1 MKRIVTVALT
11 AMMLMALL
19 AGCTVQ
25 VPAAQPAAQPAASGG
40 EQTAAAPV
48 TASTQPGTLPIVPGK
63 PLKIGYSMPSATH
76 GYMARAIYWAEKG
89 MADWK
94 AQDPTIEFVF
104 VTAGDVNKQAND
116 IEDLIQ
122 QDIDAL
128 IVFPFD
134 ASVTSVVEKAFE
146 AGIYVVVMDRGT
158 TKPVYDVYLSNDD
171 EGYARAGMEYVAK
184 QLDYKGDVVIIE
196 GIPTPINTVRVDAM
210 KAVAEKYPD
219 LHIIDSQPG
228 DWNVQKALSVMENYL
243 QKYDH
248 IDAVYTA
255 DDDMMLGAMQ
265 AYKESG
271 RSDIKLFMG
280 GGADK
285 RVIKSIMDGSDPL
298 ITANVTYPPNQCATV
313 VSLAVMG
320 ARGYPLPGF
329 YQQKLPVR
337 IILAAELVTAENAAN
352 YYFPDEP

>member
-1 MKRIVTVALT
+1 MKRILIVAL
-11 AMMLMALL
+11 ALMLVVS
-19 AGCTVQ
+19 GCTVQ
-25 VPAAQPAAQPAASGG
+25 VPAAQPAATGG
-40 EQTAAAPV
+40 EPAAAAPV
-48 TASTQPGTLPIVPGK
+48 DMAAISTEPGTLPIVPGD
-63 PLKIGYSMPSATH
+63 PIKIGYSMPSATH

-104 VTAGDVNKQAND
+104 VTADSVTKQAND

-134 ASVTSVVEKAFE
+134 ASVTSVVEKAFQ
-146 AGIYVVVMDRGT
+146 AGIYTIVMDRGT
-158 TKPVYDVYLSNDD
+158 TKPVYNVYLSNDD
-171 EGYARAGMEYVAK
+171 EGYARTGMEYVAE
-184 QLDYKGDVVIIE
+184 QLGYQGNVVIIE

-210 KAVAEKYPD
+210 KAVVEKYPD
-219 LHIIDSQPG
+219 MTIIDSQPG
-228 DWNVQKALSVMENYL
+228 DWNVQKSLAVMENYL
-243 QKYDH
+243 QKYDQ

-271 RSDIKLFMG
+271 RTDIKLFMG

-285 RVIKSIMDGSDPL
+285 RVIKTIMDGSDPL
-298 ITANVTYPPNQCATV
+298 VTANVTYPPNQCATV

-320 ARGYPLPGF
+320 ARGFPLPGF
-329 YQQKLPVR
+329 YQAKLPVR
-337 IILAAELVTAENAAN
+337 IILAAELVTAENAAS

>member
-1 MKRIVTVALT
+1 MKRISIVAL
-11 AMMLMALL
+11 AMIMVLALL
-19 AGCTVQ
+19 SGCTVQ
-25 VPAAQPAAQPAASGG
+25 VPAAAPAATGG
-40 EQTAAAPV
+40 EQAAAAP
-48 TASTQPGTLPIVPGK
+48 AAPGPGELPIVPGD
-63 PLKIGYSMPSATH
+63 PIKIGYSMPAATH

-104 VTAGDVNKQAND
+104 VTADSVTKQAND

-134 ASVTSVVEKAFE
+134 ASVTSVVEKAFT
-146 AGIYVVVMDRGT
+146 AGIYTIVMDRGT
-158 TKPVYDVYLSNDD
+158 TKPVYNVYLSNDD
-171 EGYARAGMEYVAK
+171 EGYARTGMEYVAE
-184 QLDYKGDVVIIE
+184 QLGYAGNIVIIE

-210 KAVAEKYPD
+210 KAVVEKYPNMT
-219 LHIIDSQPG
+219 IIDSQPG
-228 DWNVQKALSVMENYL
+228 DWNVQKSLAVMENYL
-243 QKYDH
+243 QKYDQ

-271 RSDIKLFMG
+271 RTDIKMFLG

-285 RVIKSIMDGSDPL
+285 RVIKTIMDGSDPL
-298 ITANVTYPPNQCATV
+298 VTANVTYPPDQCATV

-320 ARGYPLPGF
+320 ARDFPLPGF

-337 IILAAELVTAENAAN
+337 IILAAELVTAENAAS

>member
-1 MKRIVTVALT
+1 MKRILIVAL
-11 AMMLMALL
+11 ALMLMVS
-19 AGCTVQ
+19 GCTVQ
-25 VPAAQPAAQPAASGG
+25 VPAAQPAATGG
-40 EQTAAAPV
+40 EPAAAAPV
-48 TASTQPGTLPIVPGK
+48 DMAAISTEPGTLPIVPGD
-63 PLKIGYSMPSATH
+63 PIKIGYSMPSATH

-104 VTAGDVNKQAND
+104 VTADSVTKQAND

-134 ASVTSVVEKAFE
+134 ASVTSVVEKAFQ
-146 AGIYVVVMDRGT
+146 AGIYTIVMDRGT
-158 TKPVYDVYLSNDD
+158 TKPVYNVYLSNDD
-171 EGYARAGMEYVAK
+171 EGYARTGMEYVAE
-184 QLDYKGDVVIIE
+184 QLGYKGNVVIIE

-210 KAVAEKYPD
+210 KAVVEKYPD
-219 LHIIDSQPG
+219 MTIIDSQPG
-228 DWNVQKALSVMENYL
+228 DWNVQKSLAVMENYL
-243 QKYDH
+243 QKYDQ

-271 RSDIKLFMG
+271 RTDIKLFMG

-285 RVIKSIMDGSDPL
+285 RVIKTIMDGSDPL
-298 ITANVTYPPNQCATV
+298 VTANVTYPPNQCATV

-320 ARGYPLPGF
+320 ARGFPLPGF
-329 YQQKLPVR
+329 YQAKLPVR
-337 IILAAELVTAENAAN
+337 IILAAELVTAENAAS

>member
-1 MKRIVTVALT
+1 MKRIGIVAL
-11 AMMLMALL
+11 AVMMVLALL
-19 AGCTVQ
+19 TGCTVQ
-25 VPAAQPAAQPAASGG
+25 VPAAQPAAAGG
-40 EQTAAAPV
+40 EQAAAAPAAAAEV
-48 TASTQPGTLPIVPGK
+48 SKEPGTLPIVPGK
-63 PLKIGYSMPSATH
+63 PIKIGYSMPSATH

-104 VTAGDVNKQAND
+104 VTADNVNKQAND

-122 QDIDAL
+122 QGIDAL

-134 ASVTSVVEKAFE
+134 ASVTSVVKKAYE
-146 AGIYVVVMDRGT
+146 AGIYTVVMDRGT
-158 TKPVYDVYLSNDD
+158 TEPVYNVYLSNDD
-171 EGYARAGMEYVAK
+171 EGYARTGMEYVAK
-184 QLDYKGDVVIIE
+184 QLGYKGNVVIIE

-210 KAVAEKYPD
+210 KAVVAKYPD
-219 LHIIDSQPG
+219 MKIIDSQPG
-228 DWNVQKALSVMENYL
+228 DWNVQKSLAVMENYL
-243 QKYDH
+243 QKYDQ

-280 GGADK
+280 GGGDK

-298 ITANVTYPPNQCATV
+298 VTPMSPTRRTSAPPW
-313 VSLAVMG
+313 S
-320 ARGYPLPGF
+320 PWP
-329 YQQKLPVR
+329 
-337 IILAAELVTAENAAN
+337 
-352 YYFPDEP
+352 

>member
-1 MKRIVTVALT
+1 MKRVITVALT
-11 AMMLMALL
+11 VMMVLALFT
-19 AGCTVQ
+19 GCTVQ
-25 VPAAQPAAQPAASGG
+25 VPATAPAATGG
-40 EQTAAAPV
+40 EAAAAAPAADAAEV
-48 TASTQPGTLPIVPGK
+48 SMAPGTLPIVPGK

-104 VTAGDVNKQAND
+104 VTADNVNKQAND

-122 QDIDAL
+122 QGIDAL

-134 ASVTSVVEKAFE
+134 ASVTSVVEKAFQ
-146 AGIYVVVMDRGT
+146 AGIYTVVMDRGT
-158 TKPVYDVYLSNDD
+158 TKPVYNVYLSNDD
-171 EGYARAGMEYVAK
+171 EGYARTGMEYVAE
-184 QLDYKGDVVIIE
+184 QLGYKGNVVIIE

-210 KAVAEKYPD
+210 KAVVEKYPD
-219 LHIIDSQPG
+219 MKIIDSQPG

-243 QKYDH
+243 QKYDQ

-271 RSDIKLFMG
+271 RSDIKLFLG

-285 RVIKSIMDGSDPL
+285 RVIKTIMDGSDPL
-298 ITANVTYPPNQCATV
+298 VIANVTYPPDQCATV

-320 ARGYPLPGF
+320 ARGFPMPGF

-337 IILAAELVTAENAAN
+337 IILAAELVTAENAAS

>member
-1 MKRIVTVALT
+1 MMKRILIVAL
-11 AMMLMALL
+11 ALMLMVS
-19 AGCTVQ
+19 GCTVQ
-25 VPAAQPAAQPAASGG
+25 VPAAQPAATGG
-40 EQTAAAPV
+40 EPAAAAPV
-48 TASTQPGTLPIVPGK
+48 DMAAISTEPGTLPIVPGD
-63 PLKIGYSMPSATH
+63 PIKIGYSMPSATH

-104 VTAGDVNKQAND
+104 VTADSVTKQAND

-134 ASVTSVVEKAFE
+134 ASVTSVVEKAFQ
-146 AGIYVVVMDRGT
+146 AGIYTIVMDRGT
-158 TKPVYDVYLSNDD
+158 TKPVYNVYLSNDD
-171 EGYARAGMEYVAK
+171 EGYARTGMEYVAE
-184 QLDYKGDVVIIE
+184 QLGYKGNVVIIE

-210 KAVAEKYPD
+210 KAVVEKYPD
-219 LHIIDSQPG
+219 MTIIDSQPG
-228 DWNVQKALSVMENYL
+228 DWNVQKSLAVMENYL
-243 QKYDH
+243 QKYDQ

-271 RSDIKLFMG
+271 RTDIKLFMG

-285 RVIKSIMDGSDPL
+285 RVIKTIMDGSDPL
-298 ITANVTYPPNQCATV
+298 VTANVTYPPNQCATV

-320 ARGYPLPGF
+320 ARGFPLPGF
-329 YQQKLPVR
+329 YQAKLPVR
-337 IILAAELVTAENAAN
+337 IILAAELVTAENAAS

>member
-1 MKRIVTVALT
+1 MKRIGIVAL
-11 AMMLMALL
+11 AVMMMLALL
-19 AGCTVQ
+19 TGCTVQ
-25 VPAAQPAAQPAASGG
+25 VPAAQPAAAGG
-40 EQTAAAPV
+40 EQAAAAV
-48 TASTQPGTLPIVPGK
+48 SSAEVSKEPGTLPIVPGK

-76 GYMARAIYWAEKG
+76 GYMARAIYWAERG

-104 VTAGDVNKQAND
+104 VTADNVNKQAND

-122 QDIDAL
+122 QGIDAL

-134 ASVTSVVEKAFE
+134 ASVTSVVKKAYE
-146 AGIYVVVMDRGT
+146 AGIYTVVMDRGT
-158 TKPVYDVYLSNDD
+158 TEPVYNVYLSNDD
-171 EGYARAGMEYVAK
+171 EGYARTGMEYVAQ
-184 QLDYKGDVVIIE
+184 QLGYKGNVVIIE

-210 KAVAEKYPD
+210 KAVVAKYPD
-219 LHIIDSQPG
+219 LKIIDSQPG
-228 DWNVQKALSVMENYL
+228 NWNVQKSLAVMENYL
-243 QKYDH
+243 QKYDQ

-298 ITANVTYPPNQCATV
+298 VTANVTYPPNQCATV

-320 ARGYPLPGF
+320 ARNFPLPGF

-337 IILAAELVTAENAAN
+337 IILAAELVTAENAAG

>member
-1 MKRIVTVALT
+1 MKRILTVSLAVI
-11 AMMLMALL
+11 MVMALL
-19 AGCTVQ
+19 TGCTVQ
-25 VPAAQPAAQPAASGG
+25 VPAAQPAATGG
-40 EQTAAAPV
+40 EAAAPATAAAVQEAGGLPV
-48 TASTQPGTLPIVPGK
+48 VPGK

-104 VTAGDVNKQAND
+104 VTADNVNKQAND

-122 QDIDAL
+122 QGIDAL

-134 ASVTSVVEKAFE
+134 ASVTSVVEKAFA
-146 AGIYVVVMDRGT
+146 AGIYTVVMDRGT
-158 TKPVYDVYLSNDD
+158 TKPVYNVYLSNDD
-171 EGYARAGMEYVAK
+171 EGYARTGMEYLAK
-184 QLDYKGDVVIIE
+184 QLDYKGNVVIIE

-219 LHIIDSQPG
+219 LKIIDSQPG

-243 QKYDH
+243 QKYDQ

-271 RSDIKLFMG
+271 RSDIKLFLG

-285 RVIKSIMDGSDPL
+285 RVIKTIMDGSDPL
-298 ITANVTYPPNQCATV
+298 VIANVTYPPDQCATV

-320 ARGYPLPGF
+320 ARDFPLPGF

-337 IILAAELVTAENAAN
+337 IILAAELVTAENAAS

>member
-1 MKRIVTVALT
+1 MKRILIVAL
-11 AMMLMALL
+11 ALMLVVS
-19 AGCTVQ
+19 GCTVQ
-25 VPAAQPAAQPAASGG
+25 VPAAQPMATGG
-40 EQTAAAPV
+40 EQAAAAAPV
-48 TASTQPGTLPIVPGK
+48 DTAAISTEPGTLPIVPGD
-63 PLKIGYSMPSATH
+63 PIKIGYSMPSATH

-104 VTAGDVNKQAND
+104 VTADSVTKQAND

-134 ASVTSVVEKAFE
+134 ASVTSVVEKAYE
-146 AGIYVVVMDRGT
+146 AGIYTIVMDRGT
-158 TKPVYDVYLSNDD
+158 TKPVYNVYLSNDD
-171 EGYARAGMEYVAK
+171 EGYARTGMEYVAQ
-184 QLDYKGDVVIIE
+184 QLGYKGNVVIIE

-210 KAVAEKYPD
+210 KAVVEKYPEMT
-219 LHIIDSQPG
+219 IIDSQPG
-228 DWNVQKALSVMENYL
+228 DWNVQKSLAVMENYL
-243 QKYDH
+243 QKYDQ

-271 RSDIKLFMG
+271 RTDIKLFMG

-285 RVIKSIMDGSDPL
+285 RVIKTIMDGSDPL
-298 ITANVTYPPNQCATV
+298 VTANVTYPPNQCATV

-320 ARGYPLPGF
+320 ARGFPLPGF
-329 YQQKLPVR
+329 YQAKLPVR
-337 IILAAELVTAENAAN
+337 IILAAELVTAENAAS

>member
-1 MKRIVTVALT
+1 MKRIFVVTLALV
-11 AMMLMALL
+11 LML

-25 VPAAQPAAQPAASGG
+25 VPAAAPATTGG
-40 EQTAAAPV
+40 EAAAAAPAV
-48 TASTQPGTLPIVPGK
+48 AAAEISTAPGTLPIVPGEPIK
-63 PLKIGYSMPSATH
+63 VGYSMPSATH

-104 VTAGDVNKQAND
+104 VTADNVNKQAND

-134 ASVTSVVEKAFE
+134 ASVTSVIEKAYE
-146 AGIYVVVMDRGT
+146 AGIFTVVMDRGT
-158 TKPVYDVYLSNDD
+158 TKPVYNVYLSNDD
-171 EGYARAGMEYVAK
+171 EGYARTGMEYVAK
-184 QLDYKGDVVIIE
+184 QLGYKGNVVIIE

-210 KAVAEKYPD
+210 KAVVEKYPD
-219 LHIIDSQPG
+219 MKIIDSQPG
-228 DWNVQKALSVMENYL
+228 DWNMQKALSVMENYL
-243 QKYDH
+243 QKYDQ

-271 RSDIKLFMG
+271 RSDIKLFLG

-285 RVIKSIMDGSDPL
+285 RVIKTIMDGSDPL
-298 ITANVTYPPNQCATV
+298 VTANVTYPPDQCATV

-320 ARGYPLPGF
+320 ARGFPMPGF

-337 IILAAELVTAENAAN
+337 IILAAELVTAENAAS

>member
-1 MKRIVTVALT
+1 MKRLLFVSLVVL
-11 AMMLMALL
+11 LALL
-19 AGCTVQ
+19 AGCTV
-25 VPAAQPAAQPAASGG
+25 VPAAPAPAG
-40 EQTAAAPV
+40 EAAP
-48 TASTQPGTLPIVPGK
+48 AQAAPAEEAAPAEALP

-94 AQDPTIEFVF
+94 AKDPSLEFIF
-104 VTAGDVNKQAND
+104 VTADNVTKQAND

-122 QDIDAL
+122 QGIDAL

-134 ASVTSVVEKAFE
+134 ASVTSVVEKAYE
-146 AGIYVVVMDRGT
+146 SGIYTVVMDRGT
-158 TKPVYDVYLSNDD
+158 SKPVYDIYLSNDD
-171 EGYARAGMEYVAK
+171 EGYTRTGMEWLSE
-184 QLDYKGDVVIIE
+184 QLGYEGNVVIIE
-196 GIPTPINTVRVDAM
+196 GIPTPINTIRVDSIR
-210 KAVAEKYPD
+210 AVAAKYPGITI
-219 LHIIDSQPG
+219 LDSQPG
-228 DWNVQKALSVMENYL
+228 DWNMQKALSVMENYL
-243 QKYDH
+243 QKYDK

-271 RSDIKLFMG
+271 RSDIKFFLG

-285 RVIKSIMDGSDPL
+285 RVIKTIIDGSDPL
-298 ITANVTYPPNQCATV
+298 VQANVTYPPDQCATA

-320 ARGYPLPGF
+320 ARGEPMPNF
-329 YQQKLPVR
+329 YQKKLPVR
-337 IILAAELVTAENAAN
+337 IILSAELVTKDNAEL

>member
-1 MKRIVTVALT
+1 MKRIFVIAL
-11 AMMLMALL
+11 ALVLML

-25 VPAAQPAAQPAASGG
+25 VPAAAPAATGG
-40 EQTAAAPV
+40 EAAAPAPAADAAAV
-48 TASTQPGTLPIVPGK
+48 STAPGTLPVVPGK

-104 VTAGDVNKQAND
+104 VTADNVNKQAND

-122 QDIDAL
+122 QGIDAL

-146 AGIYVVVMDRGT
+146 AGIYTVVMDRGT
-158 TKPVYDVYLSNDD
+158 TKPVYNVYLSNDD
-171 EGYARAGMEYVAK
+171 EGYARTGMEYVAK
-184 QLDYKGDVVIIE
+184 QLGYKGNVVIIE

-210 KAVAEKYPD
+210 KAVVEKYPD
-219 LHIIDSQPG
+219 MQIIDSQPG
-228 DWNVQKALSVMENYL
+228 DWNMQKALSVMENYL
-243 QKYDH
+243 QKYDQ

-271 RSDIKLFMG
+271 RSDIKLFLG

-285 RVIKSIMDGSDPL
+285 RVIKTIMDGSDPL
-298 ITANVTYPPNQCATV
+298 VTANVTYPPDQCATV

-320 ARGYPLPGF
+320 ARGFPMPGF

-337 IILAAELVTAENAAN
+337 IILAAELVTAENAAS
-352 YYFPDEP
+352 YYFPEEP

>member
-1 MKRIVTVALT
+1 MRRGFTVALT
-11 AMMLMALL
+11 LLMLLALL

-25 VPAAQPAAQPAASGG
+25 VPAAAPAATGG
-40 EQTAAAPV
+40 DQAVAAAPAADAV
-48 TASTQPGTLPIVPGK
+48 AVGPGALPVVPGK

-104 VTAGDVNKQAND
+104 VTADNVNKQAND

-122 QDIDAL
+122 QGIDAL

-146 AGIYVVVMDRGT
+146 AGIYTIVMDRGT
-158 TKPVYDVYLSNDD
+158 TKPVYNVYLSNDD
-171 EGYARAGMEYVAK
+171 EGYARTGMEYLAK
-184 QLDYKGDVVIIE
+184 QLDYKGNVVIIE

-210 KAVAEKYPD
+210 KAVAEKYPE
-219 LHIIDSQPG
+219 LTIIDSQPG

-243 QKYDH
+243 QKYDQ

-271 RSDIKLFMG
+271 RSDIKLFLG

-285 RVIKSIMDGSDPL
+285 RVIKTIMDGSDPL
-298 ITANVTYPPNQCATV
+298 VTANVTYPPDQCATV

-320 ARGYPLPGF
+320 AREFPLPGF

-337 IILAAELVTAENAAN
+337 IILAAELVTAENAAS

>member
-1 MKRIVTVALT
+1 MKRILIVAL
-11 AMMLMALL
+11 ALMLVL

-25 VPAAQPAAQPAASGG
+25 VPAAAPAATGG
-40 EQTAAAPV
+40 EPAAAAPAAEV
-48 TASTQPGTLPIVPGK
+48 STAAGTLPVVPG
-63 PLKIGYSMPSATH
+63 PPIKIGYSMPVATH
-76 GYMARAIYWAEKG
+76 NYMARSIYWAEKG

-94 AQDPTIEFVF
+94 AHDPTIEFIF
-104 VTAGDVNKQAND
+104 VTADSVTKQAND

-128 IVFPFD
+128 IVFPVD
-134 ASVTSVVEKAFE
+134 ASITSVVAEAFN
-146 AGIYVVVMDRGT
+146 AGIYTVVMDRGT
-158 TKPVYDVYLSNDD
+158 TEPVYNVYLSNDD
-171 EGYARAGMEYVAK
+171 ETYARTGMEYLAK

-210 KAVAEKYPD
+210 KAVADKYPD
-219 LHIIDSQPG
+219 LNIIDSQPG
-228 DWNVQKALSVMENYL
+228 DWNVQKALAVMENYL
-243 QKYDH
+243 QKYDK

-271 RSDIKLFMG
+271 RTDIKLFLG
-280 GGADK
+280 GGGDK
-285 RVIKSIMDGSDPL
+285 RVIKTIMDGSDPL
-298 ITANVTYPPNQCATV
+298 VIADVTYPPDQCATV

-320 ARGYPLPGF
+320 ARDFPLPGF

-337 IILAAELVTAENAAN
+337 IILAAELVTAENAAS

>member
-1 MKRIVTVALT
+1 MKRIFAVTLALV
-11 AMMLMALL
+11 LML

-25 VPAAQPAAQPAASGG
+25 VPAAAPATTGG
-40 EQTAAAPV
+40 EAAAAAPAV
-48 TASTQPGTLPIVPGK
+48 AAAEISTAPGTLPIVPGEPIK
-63 PLKIGYSMPSATH
+63 VGYSMPSATH

-104 VTAGDVNKQAND
+104 VTADNVNKQAND

-134 ASVTSVVEKAFE
+134 ASVTSVIEKAYE
-146 AGIYVVVMDRGT
+146 AGIFTVVMDRGT
-158 TKPVYDVYLSNDD
+158 TKPVYNVYLSNDD
-171 EGYARAGMEYVAK
+171 EGYARTGMEYVAK
-184 QLDYKGDVVIIE
+184 QLGYKGNVVIIE

-210 KAVAEKYPD
+210 KAVVEKYPD
-219 LHIIDSQPG
+219 MKIIDSQPG
-228 DWNVQKALSVMENYL
+228 DWNMQKALSVMENYL
-243 QKYDH
+243 QKYDQ

-271 RSDIKLFMG
+271 RSDIKLFLG

-285 RVIKSIMDGSDPL
+285 RVIKTIMDGSDPL
-298 ITANVTYPPNQCATV
+298 VTANVTYPPDQCATV

-320 ARGYPLPGF
+320 ARGFPMPGF

-337 IILAAELVTAENAAN
+337 IILAAELVTAENAAS

>member
-1 MKRIVTVALT
+1 MKRIFVVTLALV
-11 AMMLMALL
+11 LML

-25 VPAAQPAAQPAASGG
+25 VPAAAPATTGG
-40 EQTAAAPV
+40 EAAAAVPAV
-48 TASTQPGTLPIVPGK
+48 AAAEISTAPGTLPIVPGEPIK
-63 PLKIGYSMPSATH
+63 VGYSMPSATH

-104 VTAGDVNKQAND
+104 VTADNVNKQAND

-134 ASVTSVVEKAFE
+134 ASVTSVIEKAYE
-146 AGIYVVVMDRGT
+146 AGIFTVVMDRGT
-158 TKPVYDVYLSNDD
+158 TKPVYNVYLSNDD
-171 EGYARAGMEYVAK
+171 EGYARTGMEYVAK
-184 QLDYKGDVVIIE
+184 QLGYKGNVVIIE

-210 KAVAEKYPD
+210 KAVVEKYPD
-219 LHIIDSQPG
+219 MKIIDSQPG
-228 DWNVQKALSVMENYL
+228 DWNMQKALSVMENYL
-243 QKYDH
+243 QKYDQ

-271 RSDIKLFMG
+271 RSDIKLFLG

-285 RVIKSIMDGSDPL
+285 RVIKTIMDGSDPL
-298 ITANVTYPPNQCATV
+298 VTANVTYPPDQCATV

-320 ARGYPLPGF
+320 ARGFPMPGF

-337 IILAAELVTAENAAN
+337 IILAAELVTAENAAS

>member
-1 MKRIVTVALT
+1 MKRILIVAL
-11 AMMLMALL
+11 ALMLVL

-25 VPAAQPAAQPAASGG
+25 VPAAAPAAP
-40 EQTAAAPV
+40 AAAPV
-48 TASTQPGTLPIVPGK
+48 AAAEVSTAPGTLPVVPGD
-63 PLKIGYSMPSATH
+63 PIKIGYSMPSATH

-104 VTAGDVNKQAND
+104 VTADSVTKQASD

-134 ASVTSVVEKAFE
+134 ASVTSVVEQAFN
-146 AGIYVVVMDRGT
+146 AGIYTVVMDRGT
-158 TKPVYDVYLSNDD
+158 TKPVYNVYLSNDD
-171 EGYARAGMEYVAK
+171 EGYARTGMEYLAK
-184 QLDYKGDVVIIE
+184 QLDYKGNVVIIE

-210 KAVAEKYPD
+210 KAVVAQYPD
-219 LHIIDSQPG
+219 MKIIDSQPG
-228 DWNVQKALSVMENYL
+228 DWNVQKSLAVMENYL
-243 QKYDH
+243 QKYDQ

-271 RSDIKLFMG
+271 RSAVSYTHLTLPT
-280 GGADK
+280 
-285 RVIKSIMDGSDPL
+285 SD
-298 ITANVTYPPNQCATV
+298 
-313 VSLAVMG
+313 
-320 ARGYPLPGF
+320 
-329 YQQKLPVR
+329 
-337 IILAAELVTAENAAN
+337 LV
-352 YYFPDEP
+352 

>member
-1 MKRIVTVALT
+1 MKRILIVAL
-11 AMMLMALL
+11 ALMLMVS
-19 AGCTVQ
+19 GCTVQ
-25 VPAAQPAAQPAASGG
+25 VPAAQPAATGG
-40 EQTAAAPV
+40 EQAAAAPV
-48 TASTQPGTLPIVPGK
+48 DMAAISTEPGSLPIVPGD
-63 PLKIGYSMPSATH
+63 PIKIGYSMPSATH

-104 VTAGDVNKQAND
+104 VTADSVTKQAND

-134 ASVTSVVEKAFE
+134 ASVTSVVEKAFQ
-146 AGIYVVVMDRGT
+146 AGIYTIVMDRGT
-158 TKPVYDVYLSNDD
+158 TKPVYNVYLSNDD
-171 EGYARAGMEYVAK
+171 EGYARTGMEYVAE
-184 QLDYKGDVVIIE
+184 QLGYKGNVVIIE

-210 KAVAEKYPD
+210 KAVVEKYPD
-219 LHIIDSQPG
+219 MTIIDSQPG
-228 DWNVQKALSVMENYL
+228 DWNVQKSLAVMENYL
-243 QKYDH
+243 QKYDQ

-271 RSDIKLFMG
+271 RTDIKLFMG

-285 RVIKSIMDGSDPL
+285 RVIKTIMDGSDPL
-298 ITANVTYPPNQCATV
+298 VTANVTYPPNQCATV

-320 ARGYPLPGF
+320 ARGFPLPGF
-329 YQQKLPVR
+329 YQAKLPVR
-337 IILAAELVTAENAAN
+337 IILAAELVTAENAAS

>member
-1 MKRIVTVALT
+1 MKRIFVIAL
-11 AMMLMALL
+11 ALVLML

-25 VPAAQPAAQPAASGG
+25 VPAAAPAATGG
-40 EQTAAAPV
+40 EAAAPAPAADAAEV
-48 TASTQPGTLPIVPGK
+48 STAPGTLPVVPG
-63 PLKIGYSMPSATH
+63 PPIKIGYSMPVATH
-76 GYMARAIYWAEKG
+76 NYLARSIYWAEKG

-104 VTAGDVNKQAND
+104 VTADSVTKQAND

-134 ASVTSVVEKAFE
+134 ASVTSVIEKAYD
-146 AGIYVVVMDRGT
+146 AGIFTVVMDRGT
-158 TKPVYDVYLSNDD
+158 TKPVYNVYLSNDD
-171 EGYARAGMEYVAK
+171 EGYARTGMEYLAK
-184 QLDYKGDVVIIE
+184 QLGYKGNVVIIE

-219 LHIIDSQPG
+219 LKIIDSQPG
-228 DWNVQKALSVMENYL
+228 DWNVQKALAVMENYL
-243 QKYDH
+243 QKYDQ

-271 RSDIKLFMG
+271 RSDIKLFLG
-280 GGADK
+280 GGGDK
-285 RVIKSIMDGSDPL
+285 RVIKTIMDGSDPL
-298 ITANVTYPPNQCATV
+298 VIADVTYPPDQCATV

-320 ARGYPLPGF
+320 ARNFPMPGF
-329 YQQKLPVR
+329 YQQKLPIR
-337 IILAAELVTAENAAN
+337 IILAAELVTAENAAS
-352 YYFPDEP
+352 YYFPEEP

>member
-1 MKRIVTVALT
+1 MKRILIVAL
-11 AMMLMALL
+11 ALMLML
-19 AGCTVQ
+19 AGCTAQ
-25 VPAAQPAAQPAASGG
+25 VPVAAPAAPAATGG
-40 EQTAAAPV
+40 EQAAAAPAAV
-48 TASTQPGTLPIVPGK
+48 PGPGELPIVPGD
-63 PLKIGYSMPSATH
+63 PIKIGYSMPAADH

-104 VTAGDVNKQAND
+104 VTADTVTKQAND

-122 QDIDAL
+122 QGVDAL
-128 IVFPFD
+128 IVFPVD
-134 ASVTSVVEKAFE
+134 ASVTSVVEQAFN
-146 AGIYVVVMDRGT
+146 AGIYTVVMDRGT
-158 TKPVYDVYLSNDD
+158 TKPVYNVYLSNDD
-171 EGYARAGMEYVAK
+171 EAYARTGMEYVAE
-184 QLDYKGDVVIIE
+184 QLGYKGNVVIIE

-210 KAVAEKYPD
+210 KAVVAQYPD
-219 LHIIDSQPG
+219 MKIIDSQPG
-228 DWNVQKALSVMENYL
+228 DWNVQKSLAVMENYL
-243 QKYDH
+243 QKYDQ

-271 RSDIKLFMG
+271 RTDIKLFMG

-285 RVIKSIMDGSDPL
+285 RVIKTIMDGSDPL
-298 ITANVTYPPNQCATV
+298 VTANVTYPPDQCATV

-320 ARGYPLPGF
+320 ARNFPLPGF
-329 YQQKLPVR
+329 YQQKLPIR
-337 IILAAELVTAENAAN
+337 IILAAELVTAENAAS

>member
-1 MKRIVTVALT
+1 MKRLLTVALSVI
-11 AMMLMALL
+11 MVLGLL
-19 AGCTVQ
+19 TGCTVQ
-25 VPAAQPAAQPAASGG
+25 VPAAQQ
-40 EQTAAAPV
+40 AAAPQAAAGEAAPAPAEV
-48 TASTQPGTLPIVPGK
+48 ASTTPGQLPNVPGDPIK
-63 PLKIGYSMPSATH
+63 VGYSMPSATH

-94 AQDPTIEFVF
+94 AKDPTIEFVF
-104 VTAGDVNKQAND
+104 VTADNVTKQAND

-134 ASVTSVVEKAFE
+134 ASVTSVVEKAYE
-146 AGIYVVVMDRGT
+146 AGIFTVVMDRGT
-158 TKPVYDVYLSNDD
+158 SKPVYDVYLSNDD
-171 EGYARAGMEYVAK
+171 EGYARTGMEYVAE
-184 QLDYKGDVVIIE
+184 QLGYKGNVVIIE
-196 GIPTPINTVRVDAM
+196 GIPTPINTVRVDAI
-210 KAVAEKYPD
+210 KAVADKYPD
-219 LHIIDSQPG
+219 LTIIDSQPG

-243 QKYDH
+243 QKYDQ

-255 DDDMMLGAMQ
+255 DDDMMLGALQ

-285 RVIKSIMDGSDPL
+285 RVIKTIMDGSDPL

-320 ARGYPLPGF
+320 ARGYPMPGF

-337 IILAAELVTAENAAN
+337 IILAAELVTAENAAG

>member
-1 MKRIVTVALT
+1 MVLGLLT
-11 AMMLMALL
+11 
-19 AGCTVQ
+19 GCTVQ
-25 VPAAQPAAQPAASGG
+25 VPAAQQ
-40 EQTAAAPV
+40 AAAPQAAAGEAAPAPAEV
-48 TASTQPGTLPIVPGK
+48 ASTTPGQLPNVPGDPIK
-63 PLKIGYSMPSATH
+63 VGYSMPSATH

-94 AQDPTIEFVF
+94 AKDPTIEFVF
-104 VTAGDVNKQAND
+104 VTADNVTKQAND

-134 ASVTSVVEKAFE
+134 ASVTSVVEKAYE
-146 AGIYVVVMDRGT
+146 AGIFTVVMDRGT
-158 TKPVYDVYLSNDD
+158 SKPVYDVYLSNDD
-171 EGYARAGMEYVAK
+171 EGYARTGMEYVAE
-184 QLDYKGDVVIIE
+184 QLGYKGNVVIIE
-196 GIPTPINTVRVDAM
+196 GIPTPINTVRVDAI
-210 KAVAEKYPD
+210 KAVADKYPD
-219 LHIIDSQPG
+219 LTIIDSQPG

-243 QKYDH
+243 QKYDQ

-255 DDDMMLGAMQ
+255 DDDMMLGALQ

-285 RVIKSIMDGSDPL
+285 RVIKTIMDGSDPL

-320 ARGYPLPGF
+320 ARGYPMPGF

-337 IILAAELVTAENAAN
+337 IILAAELVTAENAAG